1 MNKWLKITGYIFLG
15 IVVLIYLC
23 FLFVLPNVIKIEN
36 YKAAIQKLV
45 EEQAK
50 LKLDFYNAKV
60 VTTPLL
66 GIGFKANDISVR
78 LPDDSTLFSAD
89 KIQARVA
96 LPSILLLTAKVS
108 CLEVESPFI
117 NLEIIND
124 ENFKIVKLI
133 EQKLNAGKER
143 KLEVEGQTSKL
154 DDGKFK
160 FNPAWIRIKVP
171 NVKLYNYRI
180 LVNDLKSKHFLNLRG
195 EELSFGYFNGKTA
208 KLKTYAELYSDEN
221 KNITANIDINTFLPK
236 FGTKLD
242 KEDDPAE
249 RIDIAFV
256 NPVTMYRNYD

>member
-1 MNKWLKITGYIFLG
+1 MNKWLKITGYVFLG

-36 YKAAIQKLV
+36 YKADIQKLV

-66 GIGFKANDISVR
+66 GIGFKADDISVR

-133 EQKLNAGKER
+133 EQKLNAGKNGSL
-143 KLEVEGQTSKL
+143 KL
-154 DDGKFK
+154 
-160 FNPAWIRIKVP
+160 KVRLP
-171 NVKLYNYRI
+171 SLMTAN
-180 LVNDLKSKHFLNLRG
+180 LNLIRLG
-195 EELSFGYFNGKTA
+195 
-208 KLKTYAELYSDEN
+208 
-221 KNITANIDINTFLPK
+221 
-236 FGTKLD
+236 
-242 KEDDPAE
+242 
-249 RIDIAFV
+249 
-256 NPVTMYRNYD
+256 